1 MKEDINVC
9 RPKEVRFNNL
19 EKNNDTKDSKRSFIK
34 LPKEIVSLKD
44 RLLEPE
50 DEILTEE
57 LFSKIQYDEV
67 LCGIIVILSIF
78 TSCIYREL
86 CYSDESQCNSSN
98 NRIVAILVINSILF
112 FLYCKILDFIN

>member
-78 TSCIYREL
+78 TSCIYREF

-112 FLYCKILDFIN
+112 ILYCKI